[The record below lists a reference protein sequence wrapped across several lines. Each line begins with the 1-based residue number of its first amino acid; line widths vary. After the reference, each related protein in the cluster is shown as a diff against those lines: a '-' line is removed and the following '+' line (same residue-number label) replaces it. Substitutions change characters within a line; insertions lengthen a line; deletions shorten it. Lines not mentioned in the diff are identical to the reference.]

1 LLVPGCSLIDVAS
14 FYYESYMLE
23 IVTVQLYYGSG
34 EIIYGPQGV
43 DLSKFSSVEK
53 NVKRAGERTWEG
65 ITN

>member
-1 LLVPGCSLIDVAS
+1 
-14 FYYESYMLE
+14 MLE